1 MSSAEAARRL
11 AQVGPNEI
19 AEQRRSVVLEFLGHF
34 WGPIA
39 WMIEA
44 AVVLTAVVGRWAD
57 FAIILVLLLMN
68 GLVGFW
74 EEHQAGNAIA
84 ALKSQLAVS
93 ARVLRDGQW
102 QSLPAR
108 LLVPGDVIHVDL
120 GQIVPADAEVNDGS
134 AQVDQST
141 LTGESLPAKK
151 VAGDEHLFG
160 VGDGARGVDRDGDR
174 DGAADVVWSHGGA
187 GWRGAAAEPFP
198 AGGAFDR
205 PLSDRACAV
214 AGFGD
219 RGGVAA
225 SGCVGFL
232 DA

>member
-1 MSSAEAARRL
+1 MISEGQETSPTIRPVEGGAGLSSAEAARLL
-11 AQVGPNEI
+11 AHVGPNEI

-102 QSLPAR
+102 RSLPAR
-108 LLVPGDVIHVDL
+108 VLVPGDVIHVDL
-120 GQIVPADAEVNDGS
+120 GQIVPADAEVDDGS

-151 VAGDEHLFG
+151 VAGDSIYSGSVMARGELTATVTRRVRG
-160 VGDGARGVDRDGDR
+160 RRLGARRR
-174 DGAADVVWSHGGA
+174 WPARSRRRAISSRRCFRSAAI
-187 GWRGAAAEPFP
+187 
-198 AGGAFDR
+198 
-205 PLSDRACAV
+205 
-214 AGFGD
+214 
-219 RGGVAA
+219 
-225 SGCVGFL
+225 
-232 DA
+232 